1 MAKKKLGEVVIKTA
15 KVSLGDDDYIE
26 VRGISLADITD
37 LFQRHTGPLTK
48 AFDDF
53 MDNRMPGVA
62 LDMAYVQGAI
72 QDTLIDAP
80 RLVGD
85 LIATAMDEPENADH
99 AAKLPT
105 GVQIQALFAIAQLS
119 ITTEAELKKV
129 IGVVTTLI
137 QSATTLFQTAQ
148 EQRKKN
154 SH

>member
-1 MAKKKLGEVVIKTA
+1 
-15 KVSLGDDDYIE
+15 
-26 VRGISLADITD
+26 
-37 LFQRHTGPLTK
+37 
-48 AFDDF
+48 
-53 MDNRMPGVA
+53 MPGVA

-85 LIATAMDEPENADH
+85 IIATAMDEPENADH

-105 GVQIQALFAIAQLS
+105 GVQIQALFAVAQLS

-137 QSATTLFQTAQ
+137 QTATTLFQTAQ